1 MTEETKP
8 ASAWS
13 APPTGAPRWQRHE
26 TPLARFLG
34 GTPVSVV
41 LRLFFLSLIVGA
53 LLMWLDIRPFDLVED
68 VIRFVRHIWS
78 LGFDALREMGDYI
91 LAGAMIVV
99 PLWVLARLLDWRGP
113 AGKG

>member
-13 APPTGAPRWQRHE
+13 TPRGTPRWQRHE
-26 TPLARFLG
+26 TRLARFLG
-34 GTPVSVV
+34 GTPGGVV

-53 LLMWLDIRPFDLVED
+53 LLMWLDIRPADLVESL
-68 VIRFVRHIWS
+68 VRFVRRIWS

-91 LAGAMIVV
+91 IAGAMIVV
-99 PLWVLARLLDWRGP
+99 PLWLLARLLNWRGP
-113 AGKG
+113 G